1 MASELFHAEFSCLRV
16 GADTLDWSK
25 QECGKERMKRSQ
37 GRTKGKG
44 DSEKEIDV
52 NGEGNTVSQQAQAEG
67 NAEWLCPLPRV
78 VSFLL
83 L

>member
-1 MASELFHAEFSCLRV
+1 MLSSAVSERQR
-16 GADTLDWSK
+16 ADTLDWSK

-52 NGEGNTVSQQAQAEG
+52 NGEGNTVSQQVQAEG
-67 NAEWLCPLPRV
+67 NVKWLCLPPE
-78 VSFLL
+78 
-83 L
+83 

>member
-1 MASELFHAEFSCLRV
+1 
-16 GADTLDWSK
+16 
-25 QECGKERMKRSQ
+25 MKRSQ

-52 NGEGNTVSQQAQAEG
+52 SGEGNTVSQQVQAEG
-67 NAEWLCPLPRV
+67 NAAWLCPPPRV
-78 VSFLL
+78 VAFLL